1 MRVVNKTRYAQLL
14 INTGVIWHQNFTV
27 SALNDGTDIRVAHV
41 DGIRII
47 SVWHSLNT
55 QEDLYAIGNIGA
67 FKLQLFGEFRGVL
80 CNLSFAIFKIT
91 GLKFPKRNFQ
101 RAAAGEFTALRYRN

>member
-67 FKLQLFGEFRGVL
+67 FKLQLLVNFVAFFATCPLRSLKSVALNSPNGISSVL
-80 CNLSFAIFKIT
+80 PL
-91 GLKFPKRNFQ
+91 
-101 RAAAGEFTALRYRN
+101 EFTTLRYRN